1 MTTVTVDR
9 SSIADQLEKLVLDR
23 ILDGSLP
30 AGDRINE
37 SRLADELGASRTP
50 LREALSRLHRGGL
63 VVSRPHHGFFV
74 ADLSAGEARELYECL
89 ALLESSA
96 LQLAG
101 IPDAEQLAEL
111 QRINQRLDGA
121 ADGSAGIALNTEWH
135 RALLAGC
142 PNARLLEIVEGVR
155 TKVRRYEFAFFAPG
169 PERIATSVRL
179 HRRIL
184 EALAAGDMAT
194 ARRGILDHW
203 FTDLDELAPRPSED
217 GGTAGPRLDT

>member
-1 MTTVTVDR
+1 MTTATVDR
-9 SSIADQLEKLVLDR
+9 SSIADQLETLVLDR

-37 SRLADELGASRTP
+37 SHLAEELGASRTP
-50 LREALSRLHRGGL
+50 LREALSRLQRAGL

-89 ALLESSA
+89 ALLESNA
-96 LQLAG
+96 LKLAG
-101 IPDAEQLAEL
+101 IPDAEQLGEL
-111 QRINQRLDGA
+111 ERINRRLDAA
-121 ADGSAGIALNTEWH
+121 ADGSEGIAVNTEWH

-142 PNARLLEIVEGVR
+142 PNAHLLEIVEGVR

-169 PERIATSVRL
+169 PERIATSVQL

-184 EALAAGDMAT
+184 AALAAGDMAT
-194 ARRGILDHW
+194 AQRGIVDHW
-203 FTDLDELAPRPSED
+203 FTDLDELAPRPSD

>member
-1 MTTVTVDR
+1 MTIATVDR
-9 SSIADQLEKLVLDR
+9 SSIADQLEKLLLDR

-30 AGDRINE
+30 AGDRLNE
-37 SRLADELGASRTP
+37 SRLAEEMGASRTP
-50 LREALSRLHRGGL
+50 LREALSRLHRAGL

-101 IPDAEQLAEL
+101 IPGVEQLAEL
-111 QRINQRLDGA
+111 ERINRRLDAA
-121 ADGSAGIALNTEWH
+121 ADGAEGIALNTEWH

-142 PNARLLEIVEGVR
+142 PNAHLLEIVEGVR

-184 EALAAGDMAT
+184 TALAAGDMAT
-194 ARRGILDHW
+194 ALRGIVDHW
-203 FTDLDELAPRPSED
+203 FTDLDELAPRASD